1 MLKFEKRILLTEK
14 ELGYLYIFK
23 VVNDIVQTV
32 LIPKLG
38 AGVRSVTELTGGN
51 KFDLKTEN
59 ILIKLVNQPHIVGI
73 TILGGEPLELE
84 NRQDVSILLKHL
96 KEQCPNKTIWLYS
109 SFLYEEIKDFDV
121 EILSYLDV
129 LIDGPFVEAL
139 KDRKLR
145 FRGSSNQRL
154 IDVKKSLANDEVI
167 LYQDSRYY
175 KND

>member
-14 ELGYLYIFK
+14 ELGYLYMFK
-23 VVNDIVQTV
+23 VVNDIVQNCFNPETWDF
-32 LIPKLG
+32 
-38 AGVRSVTELTGGN
+38 TGGN

-175 KND
+175 KNDKEV

>member
-1 MLKFEKRILLTEK
+1 M
-14 ELGYLYIFK
+14 
-23 VVNDIVQTV
+23 
-32 LIPKLG
+32 
-38 AGVRSVTELTGGN
+38 
-51 KFDLKTEN
+51 
-59 ILIKLVNQPHIVGI
+59 
-73 TILGGEPLELE
+73 E

-154 IDVKKSLANDEVI
+154 IDVKNH
-167 LYQDSRYY
+167 
-175 KND
+175 

>member
-14 ELGYLYIFK
+14 ELGYLLY
-23 VVNDIVQTV
+23 VCC
-32 LIPKLG
+32 KLHCPNCFNPE
-38 AGVRSVTELTGGN
+38 TWDFTGGN

-154 IDVKKSLANDEVI
+154 IDVKKSLSNDEVI

-175 KND
+175 KNDKEV